1 MNLSEP
7 ILAELSYESATAR
20 RLLERLPQ
28 QQFGWKPHEKSM
40 TLARLA
46 THVVEIP
53 GWVASILDQDE
64 FDVGAR
70 EYVPKDASSVPELL
84 QMFEKNIAAIREA
97 IGRQTNERMMAP
109 WRLKKKG
116 QLIFELPRIGMI
128 RSMLMNHFIYHRGQ
142 LSVYIRLLNVPVP
155 SIYGPSADEP
165 M

>member
-1 MNLSEP
+1 MNLSEL
-7 ILAELSYESATAR
+7 ILTELSYESATAR

-28 QQFGWKPHEKSM
+28 QHFGWKPHEKSM

-70 EYVPKDASSVPELL
+70 EYVPKDATSVPELL
-84 QMFEKNIAAIREA
+84 QMFEKNTSAVREA
-97 IGRQTNERMMAP
+97 IARQTNERMMAP
-109 WRLKKKG
+109 WRLKRKG
-116 QLIFELPRIGMI
+116 QLIFEVPRIGMI
-128 RSMLMNHFIYHRGQ
+128 RSMLLNHFIHHRGQ

>member
-7 ILAELSYESATAR
+7 ILAELSHESATAR
-20 RLLERLPQ
+20 RLLERLPLQ
-28 QQFGWKPHEKSM
+28 HFGWKPHEKSM

-46 THVVEIP
+46 THIVEIP

-70 EYVPKDASSVPELL
+70 EHAPKNASSIAELL
-84 QMFEKNIAAIREA
+84 EMFEKNLAAAREA
-97 IGRQTNERMMAP
+97 IGRQTNERMMGP

-116 QLIFELPRIGMI
+116 QLIVEMPRIGVI
-128 RSMLMNHFIYHRGQ
+128 RSLLLNHFIHHRGQ

>member
-1 MNLSEP
+1 MNLSDP
-7 ILAELSYESATAR
+7 ILTELSYESATAR

-28 QQFGWKPHEKSM
+28 QHFGWKPHEKSM

-46 THVVEIP
+46 THIVEIP

-64 FDVGAR
+64 FDVGAS
-70 EYVPKDASSVPELL
+70 EYVPKDASSVRELL
-84 QMFEKNIAAIREA
+84 QMLDKNAAAAREA
-97 IGRQTNERMMAP
+97 IGRQTNERMMAL

-116 QLIFELPRIGMI
+116 QLIVEMPRIGMI
-128 RSMLMNHFIYHRGQ
+128 RSMLLNHFIHHRGQ
-142 LSVYIRLLNVPVP
+142 LSVYVRLLNVPVP

>member
-1 MNLSEP
+1 MNFSEP
-7 ILAELSYESATAR
+7 ILTELSYESATAR

-28 QQFGWKPHEKSM
+28 QHFGWKPHEKSM
-40 TLARLA
+40 TLGRLA
-46 THVVEIP
+46 THIVEIP

-70 EYVPKDASSVPELL
+70 EHAPRNASSVPELL
-84 QMFEKNIAAIREA
+84 QMLDKNVAAAKEA
-97 IGRQTNERMMAP
+97 IGRQTNERMMGP

-116 QLIFELPRIGMI
+116 QLIVEMPRIGVI
-128 RSMLMNHFIYHRGQ
+128 RSLLLNHFIHHRGQ

>member
-109 WRLKKKG
+109 
-116 QLIFELPRIGMI
+116 
-128 RSMLMNHFIYHRGQ
+128 
-142 LSVYIRLLNVPVP
+142 
-155 SIYGPSADEP
+155 
-165 M
+165 

>member
-128 RSMLMNHFIYHRGQ
+128 RSMLINHFIHHRGQ

>member
-1 MNLSEP
+1 MNLSDP
-7 ILAELSYESATAR
+7 ILTELSYESATAR

-28 QQFGWKPHEKSM
+28 QHFGWKPHEKSM

-46 THVVEIP
+46 THIVEIP

-64 FDVGAR
+64 FDVGAS
-70 EYVPKDASSVPELL
+70 EYVPKNASSVPELL
-84 QMFEKNIAAIREA
+84 QMLDKNVAAAREA
-97 IGRQTNERMMAP
+97 IGRQTNERMMAL

-116 QLIFELPRIGMI
+116 QLIVEMPRIGMI
-128 RSMLMNHFIYHRGQ
+128 RSMLLNHFIHHRGQ
-142 LSVYIRLLNVPVP
+142 LSVYVRLLNVPVP